1 MSIETNITKVV
12 ATPTEESV
20 DEISAIGCGV
30 PDATPDPF
38 DPKSLAIKGNP
49 ADSVGVK
56 RALTIVPVRKP
67 NKQEFFRTHSDEG
80 YAIQMAILDLK
91 TENEIYAVTPAV
103 ALSIPGETR
112 MVRLTTSITR
122 QGNVFLW
129 PVILPSPDGRE
140 MAWHSSAREAAERA
154 QSRWVRMVANMG
166 GGYYD
171 IWEADSSIAEPQ
183 WPDHTFQKLLKVAFG
198 NGRLIDRED
207 HPVLQQL
214 LGRA

>member
-1 MSIETNITKVV
+1 MTPHLLKEILMTNNPINTVDETNQ
-12 ATPTEESV
+12 S
-20 DEISAIGCGV
+20 
-30 PDATPDPF
+30 PDPF

-49 ADSVGVK
+49 ADAIGVK
-56 RALTIVPVRKP
+56 RALTVVPVRKP
-67 NKQEFFRTHSDEG
+67 NRQEFFRTHPNEEYAVQIAILELKMENET
-80 YAIQMAILDLK
+80 YAISP
-91 TENEIYAVTPAV
+91 EV
-103 ALSIPGETR
+103 ALAIPGETKV
-112 MVRLTTSITR
+112 VRLTTAINR

-129 PVILPSPDGRE
+129 PVLLPSNEGRE

-154 QSRWVRMVANMG
+154 QSVWVRMVANMG

-171 IWEADSSIAEPQ
+171 IWEADGSVGEPQ
-183 WPDHTFQKLLKVAFG
+183 WPEHSFTQLLKVAFG

>member
-1 MSIETNITKVV
+1 MALHLLKEILMTNNPINTGDETNQ
-12 ATPTEESV
+12 S
-20 DEISAIGCGV
+20 
-30 PDATPDPF
+30 PDPF

-49 ADSVGVK
+49 ADAIGVK
-56 RALTIVPVRKP
+56 RALTVVPVRKP
-67 NKQEFFRTHSDEG
+67 NRQEFFRTHPNEEYAVQIAILELKMENET
-80 YAIQMAILDLK
+80 YAISP
-91 TENEIYAVTPAV
+91 EV
-103 ALSIPGETR
+103 ALAIPGETKV
-112 MVRLTTSITR
+112 VRLTTAINR

-129 PVILPSPDGRE
+129 PVLLPSNEGRE

-154 QSRWVRMVANMG
+154 QSVWVRMVANMG

-171 IWEADSSIAEPQ
+171 IWEADGSVGEPQ
-183 WPDHTFQKLLKVAFG
+183 WPEHSFTQLLKVAFG

>member
-1 MSIETNITKVV
+1 MTNNPINTVDETNQ
-12 ATPTEESV
+12 S
-20 DEISAIGCGV
+20 
-30 PDATPDPF
+30 PDPF

-49 ADSVGVK
+49 ADAIGVK
-56 RALTIVPVRKP
+56 RALTVVPVRKP
-67 NKQEFFRTHSDEG
+67 NRQEFFRTHPNEEYAVQIAILELKMENET
-80 YAIQMAILDLK
+80 YAISP
-91 TENEIYAVTPAV
+91 EV
-103 ALSIPGETR
+103 ALAIPGETKV
-112 MVRLTTSITR
+112 VRLTTAINR

-129 PVILPSPDGRE
+129 PVLLPSNEGRE

-154 QSRWVRMVANMG
+154 QSVWVRMVANMG

-171 IWEADSSIAEPQ
+171 IWETDGSVGEPQ
-183 WPDHTFQKLLKVAFG
+183 WPEHSLTQLLKVAFG

>member
-1 MSIETNITKVV
+1 MTNNPINTVDETNQ
-12 ATPTEESV
+12 S
-20 DEISAIGCGV
+20 
-30 PDATPDPF
+30 PDPF

-49 ADSVGVK
+49 ADAIGVK
-56 RALTIVPVRKP
+56 RALTVVPVRKP
-67 NKQEFFRTHSDEG
+67 NRQEFFRTHPNEEYAVQIAILELKMENET
-80 YAIQMAILDLK
+80 YAISP
-91 TENEIYAVTPAV
+91 EV
-103 ALSIPGETR
+103 ALAIPGETKV
-112 MVRLTTSITR
+112 VRLTTAINR

-129 PVILPSPDGRE
+129 PVLLPSNEGRE

-154 QSRWVRMVANMG
+154 QSVWVRMVANMG

-171 IWEADSSIAEPQ
+171 IWEADGSVGEPQ
-183 WPDHTFQKLLKVAFG
+183 WPEHSFTQLLKVAFG

>member
-1 MSIETNITKVV
+1 MTNNPPHRTDQ
-12 ATPTEESV
+12 S
-20 DEISAIGCGV
+20 
-30 PDATPDPF
+30 PDPF

-49 ADSVGVK
+49 ADAIGVK
-56 RALTIVPVRKP
+56 RALTVVPVRKP
-67 NKQEFFRTHSDEG
+67 NRQEFFRTHPNEEYAVQIAILELKMENET
-80 YAIQMAILDLK
+80 YAISP
-91 TENEIYAVTPAV
+91 EV
-103 ALSIPGETR
+103 ALAIPGETKV
-112 MVRLTTSITR
+112 VRLTTAINR

-129 PVILPSPDGRE
+129 PVLLPSNEGRE

-154 QSRWVRMVANMG
+154 QSVWVRMVANMG

-171 IWEADSSIAEPQ
+171 IWEADGSVGEPQ
-183 WPDHTFQKLLKVAFG
+183 WPEHSFTQLLKVAFG

>member
-1 MSIETNITKVV
+1 MTNNPINTVDETNQ
-12 ATPTEESV
+12 S
-20 DEISAIGCGV
+20 
-30 PDATPDPF
+30 PDPF

-49 ADSVGVK
+49 ADAIGVK
-56 RALTIVPVRKP
+56 RALTVVPVRKP
-67 NKQEFFRTHSDEG
+67 NRQEFFRTHPNEEYAVQIAILELKMENET
-80 YAIQMAILDLK
+80 YAISP
-91 TENEIYAVTPAV
+91 EV
-103 ALSIPGETR
+103 ALAIPGETKV
-112 MVRLTTSITR
+112 VRLTTAINR

-129 PVILPSPDGRE
+129 PVLLPSSEGRE

-154 QSRWVRMVANMG
+154 QSVWVRMVANMG

-171 IWEADSSIAEPQ
+171 IWETDGSVGEPQ
-183 WPDHTFQKLLKVAFG
+183 WPEHSLTQLLKVAFG